1 MKYLRDYRNF
11 EFVIFFIISLLI
23 SFFFYKIFLPAEDA
37 TILYRYSE
45 NLAETGVISYNF
57 NGSPTEGTDFL
68 WMILLS
74 VFYFIGFDTYFASI
88 LINLISLY
96 FIIKLIENFYSL
108 KKIDFF
114 ILIFFHLS
122 LTQTY
127 SAILGFSVLFVE
139 LILVL
144 VVINYLKGNIFKTL
158 LFSFVGCLVRPDFI
172 LFIIIP
178 NLFNLIQNF
187 NLKNLKLY
195 LIFIILGLIYF
206 FKI

>member
-1 MKYLRDYRNF
+1 MKYLRDNRNF

-57 NGSPTEGTDFL
+57 NGSPTEGATDFL

-108 KKIDFF
+108 KKRFF
-114 ILIFFHLS
+114 YTNFFHFL
-122 LTQTY
+122 
-127 SAILGFSVLFVE
+127 
-139 LILVL
+139 
-144 VVINYLKGNIFKTL
+144 
-158 LFSFVGCLVRPDFI
+158 
-172 LFIIIP
+172 
-178 NLFNLIQNF
+178 
-187 NLKNLKLY
+187 
-195 LIFIILGLIYF
+195 
-206 FKI
+206 